1 MKPLSEEKVLDI
13 AHRGASSLAPENTK
27 EAFLEAIKA
36 GADVIELDLHLT
48 KDKKVVI
55 IHDFT
60 INRTS
65 NGKGRV
71 SAMTLKELSKYDFG
85 IGIKHQR
92 IQTLESAL
100 ASIFEHSSHC
110 YILVEPKYSLKGY
123 EQLVIDEINK
133 SKHKE
138 RIWVHSSYKSI
149 LENIRK
155 IDTSI
160 RLGYILVFSWFHRI
174 SFLYYKRWIRKYNI
188 SFFSVSN
195 IYPNSFFTPN
205 FVKELKRCGV
215 DVYIWTVNDLVSAHL
230 ALVSGAK
237 GLITNYPGML
247 KSILK
252 RYKKNK

>member
-1 MKPLSEEKVLDI
+1 MKPFFEGKVLDI
-13 AHRGASSLAPENTK
+13 AHRGASSIAPENTK
-27 EAFLEAIKA
+27 ESFLEAIKA
-36 GADVIELDLHLT
+36 GADVIELDIHLT
-48 KDKKVVI
+48 KDKRVVV

-65 NGKGRV
+65 DGKGRV
-71 SAMTLKELSKYDFG
+71 SAMTLDELRKYDFG
-85 IGIKHQR
+85 VGVEHQK
-92 IQTLESAL
+92 IQTLASAL
-100 ASIFEHSSHC
+100 ASIFEHSNRC
-110 YILVEPKYSLKGY
+110 YILVEPKYSIKGY
-123 EQLVIDEINK
+123 EQLVIDEINR

-138 RIWVHSSYKSI
+138 RIWIHSTYKSI

-155 IDTSI
+155 IDPSL

-174 SFLYYKRWIRKYNI
+174 SFPYYKRWIKKYNL

-195 IYPNSFFTPN
+195 IYPNSFFTPD

-230 ALVSGAK
+230 ALVSGVK
-237 GLITNYPGML
+237 GLITNYPGIL

-252 RYKKNK
+252 RYGGKK